1 MDDIPRNSKRDNIW
15 LLESNIDDT
24 TGEALGFTM
33 ERLLEQGANDAFFIP
48 IFMKKNRPAYQ
59 LSVLCTEEK
68 VKNMESIIFQNT
80 TTIGIRK
87 VKMNRTILEREK
99 RMIDTPY
106 GPIQVKICKFEDQ
119 EYVYPEYEDVKKIC
133 NETGLDFQR
142 IYGEIRKKISKL

>member
-1 MDDIPRNSKRDNIW
+1 MDDIPRDSNKDSIW

-33 ERLLEQGANDAFFIP
+33 EKLLKQGAKDVFFTP

-59 LSVLCTEEK
+59 LSILCKEDQ
-68 VKNMESIIFQNT
+68 VNNMESIIFQNT

-87 VKMNRTILEREK
+87 VKMNRTILETQK
-99 RMIDTPY
+99 RRINTIY
-106 GPIQVKICKFEDQ
+106 GPVQVKICKFKDR
-119 EYVYPEYEDVKKIC
+119 EYIYPEYEEIKRIC

-142 IYGEIRKKISKL
+142 IYNEIKKQ

>member
-1 MDDIPRNSKRDNIW
+1 MDDIPRDSNKDSIW

-33 ERLLEQGANDAFFIP
+33 EKLLKQGAKDVFFTP

-59 LSVLCTEEK
+59 LSILCKEDQ
-68 VKNMESIIFQNT
+68 VNNMESIIFQNT

-87 VKMNRTILEREK
+87 VKMNRTILERQK
-99 RMIDTPY
+99 RRINTIY
-106 GPIQVKICKFEDQ
+106 GPVQVKICKFKDR
-119 EYVYPEYEDVKKIC
+119 EYIYPEYEEIKRIC

-142 IYGEIRKKISKL
+142 IYNEIKKQ